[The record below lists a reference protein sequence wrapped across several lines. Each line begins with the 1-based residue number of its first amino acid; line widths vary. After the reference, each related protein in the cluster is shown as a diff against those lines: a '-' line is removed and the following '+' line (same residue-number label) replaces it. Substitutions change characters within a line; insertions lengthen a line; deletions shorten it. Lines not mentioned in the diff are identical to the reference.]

1 MSMLLVTV
9 LLRSW
14 ASSRRAWW
22 PRMSVRRSLMSATCL
37 KNLSISGSA
46 LFAMGSIVV
55 VAGAGAG
62 ASMSTTG
69 GRDGVVVVRTIGA
82 SLCVSIIQV
91 GGDGDEQIERWLEKL
106 SVMENLCN

>member
-1 MSMLLVTV
+1 
-9 LLRSW
+9 
-14 ASSRRAWW
+14 
-22 PRMSVRRSLMSATCL
+22 MSATCL

-69 GRDGVVVVRTIGA
+69 GRDVVVVVRTIGA

-91 GGDGDEQIERWLEKL
+91 GGDEQIERWLEKL